1 MTGKPA
7 LQSRLAAYRARTYYT
22 APGLG
27 LASLD
32 DAVRFI
38 NDRGLATLWPVKG
51 IDLPSLWTAVA
62 GDRPVADAHDDPG
75 HITWRWKDQLLDQHR
90 VYYGK
95 LLRGRATFAS
105 LELLPYLYAVSPRVA
120 DLDDYNLAYDA
131 GHLTHEAKLIGDA
144 LLREGPLHTID
155 LRRLAHQSSDSAK
168 SRFERALTY
177 LQRGLWVVPIG
188 VAEAG
193 AWRYAFIYE
202 LFDRWF
208 DQIPQQARSIKVREA
223 RAQIIATCLS
233 ASGAAGEG
241 DLARTLGW
249 PLVDTRK
256 TLHRLAERQ
265 LIFADDELGW
275 VVSDI
280 LQDNR

>member
-1 MTGKPA
+1 MPRKPT
-7 LQSRLAAYRARTYYT
+7 LQSRLAAYRAQTYST
-22 APGLG
+22 APGHG
-27 LASLD
+27 LSSLD

-38 NDRGLATLWPVKG
+38 NARGLATLWPVKG

-62 GDRPVADAHDDPG
+62 GNRPVADAHDDPG
-75 HITWRWKDQLLDQHR
+75 HITWRWKDQLLDQRR

-105 LELLPYLYAVSPRVA
+105 LELLPYLYAMSPRVA
-120 DLDDYNLAYDA
+120 DLDDYKLAYDA

-168 SRFERALTY
+168 SGFERALTY

-208 DQIPQQARSIKVREA
+208 DQIPSLARPIKVREA
-223 RAQIIATCLS
+223 REQIVATCLR
-233 ASGAAGEG
+233 ASGAASEG
-241 DLARTLGW
+241 DLARTLSW
-249 PLVDTRK
+249 PIAEIRK
-256 TLHRLAERQ
+256 TVQRLAEREAV
-265 LIFADDELGW
+265 FADEELGW
-275 VVSDI
+275 VI
-280 LQDNR
+280 REAKEYAR